1 MNGMTGR
8 LFLRVFP
15 SCRRL
20 SCDQK
25 NIKMERTFAELS
37 TIEMKRKDFFSAA
50 QIDAGKDGSMVKRRE
65 VLKFALGGIAGG
77 ITALSRICLDEATA
91 MPSIAQ
97 EALRT
102 FPLSEAVP
110 FDPNMVPPAAR
121 TLSKQAFKPL
131 PDDLPQVLRGIS
143 YDQYAAIRP
152 RPETAIWATDNSG
165 FAVEPLHRGF
175 IYSMPMEIN
184 LVEDG
189 KARRVIYDAVLFGT
203 GTVEVPKNSGD
214 LGFSG
219 FRVLSRRP
227 EGNFEVAIFQ
237 GASFFRAVAPGQTLG
252 TMARAMSIKTADL
265 RGEEFPAIRTV
276 WIERPTL
283 TANALVIHALI
294 DSESLTGAYRFTL
307 RPREATIIDTECT
320 LFARVPVDS
329 LGLATMSA
337 THISGSIDERRNNDL
352 RPSVSEVGGLQ
363 MLTGKGEWLWRPV
376 ANRDT
381 LQVST
386 FVDDNPR
393 GFGFLQRDR
402 NFDHYQD
409 DEQRFEARPSL
420 WIEPIGDWS
429 AGGVQLVEIP
439 SDSEANDNI
448 IAFWKPKQP
457 LSAGSETFFAY
468 RQFWCWNPP
477 EQPPLAVCIQSRSGR
492 GLSPKRRRFIVEF
505 AGDIL
510 SNPQNAAAMKPNLTL
525 SQGSI
530 TLLRTFTSANQRTC
544 RLLFELDFPNQDY
557 AEMRLVLEAAGTPI
571 SETWLYRWTP

>member
-1 MNGMTGR
+1 
-8 LFLRVFP
+8 
-15 SCRRL
+15 
-20 SCDQK
+20 
-25 NIKMERTFAELS
+25 
-37 TIEMKRKDFFSAA
+37 
-50 QIDAGKDGSMVKRRE
+50 MVERRE
-65 VLKFALGGIAGG
+65 VLKFAVGGMAGGIAAWAG
-77 ITALSRICLDEATA
+77 ISFREA
-91 MPSIAQ
+91 IAAPAAAE
-97 EALRT
+97 EAPRS
-102 FPLSEAVP
+102 FPLTEAAP
-110 FDPNMVPPAAR
+110 FDPNMVQAAAR
-121 TLSKQAFKPL
+121 ALSKQAFKSV
-131 PDDLPQVLRGIS
+131 PDELPQALRGLS
-143 YDQYAAIRP
+143 YEQYAAIRQ
-152 RPETAIWATDNSG
+152 RPETAIWAEDSSG
-165 FAVEPLHRGF
+165 FAIEPLHRGF
-175 IYSMPMEIN
+175 IYSLPMVIN
-184 LVEDG
+184 LVEEG
-189 KARRVIYDAVLFGT
+189 KARRLIYDAALFDT
-203 GTVEVPKNSGD
+203 DALKVPKNSDD

-219 FRVLSRRP
+219 FRVLRHRP
-227 EGNFEVAIFQ
+227 EGHFELAIFQ

-265 RGEEFPAIRTV
+265 RGEEFPAIRSV

-283 TANALVIHALI
+283 AAGVLVIHALI

-307 RPREATIIDTECT
+307 RPGDATIIDTEST
-320 LFARVPVDS
+320 LFPRVAVDS

-337 THISGSIDERRNNDL
+337 THISGPIDERRNNDI
-352 RPSVSEVGGLQ
+352 RPSISEVGGLQ

-409 DEQRFEARPSL
+409 DDQRFEIRPSL

-457 LSAGSETFFAY
+457 LNAGTETFFAY

-477 EQPPLAVCIQSRSGR
+477 EQPPSAVAVQSRSGR
-492 GLSPKRRRFIVEF
+492 GSSPKRRRFIVEF
-505 AGDIL
+505 AGDTL
-510 SNPQNAAAMKPNLTL
+510 SIPQNAAAMKPNLTL
-525 SQGSI
+525 SQGAI
-530 TLLRTFTSANQRTC
+530 NLLRTYTSANQKSC
-544 RLLFELDFPNQDY
+544 RVVFELDFANQDY

>member
-1 MNGMTGR
+1 
-8 LFLRVFP
+8 
-15 SCRRL
+15 
-20 SCDQK
+20 
-25 NIKMERTFAELS
+25 
-37 TIEMKRKDFFSAA
+37 
-50 QIDAGKDGSMVKRRE
+50 MVARRE
-65 VLKFALGGIAGG
+65 VLKLALGGTAGG
-77 ITALSRICLDEATA
+77 IAARFGIRLSGAFA
-91 MPSIAQ
+91 APAVQ
-97 EALRT
+97 EALQS
-102 FPLSEAVP
+102 FPLGEAAS
-110 FDPNMVPPAAR
+110 FDPNMVPAVAR
-121 TLSKQAFKPL
+121 ALSKQAFKPL
-131 PDDLPQVLRGIS
+131 PDDLPQALRGIS
-143 YDQYAAIRP
+143 YEQYAAIHERP
-152 RPETAIWATDNSG
+152 GIAIWAADNSG
-165 FAVEPLHRGF
+165 FAIEPLHRGF
-175 IYSMPMEIN
+175 IFSMPMEIN
-184 LVEDG
+184 LVEEG
-189 KARRVIYDAVLFGT
+189 KARRVIYDAALFDT
-203 GTVEVPKNSGD
+203 GALDIPKNSGD

-219 FRVLSRRP
+219 FRVVRNRP
-227 EGNFEVAIFQ
+227 EGKFELAIFQ

-252 TMARAMSIKTADL
+252 TMARAMSIKTADP

-276 WIERPTL
+276 WIERPSL
-283 TANALVIHALI
+283 AAGVLVIHALI

-307 RPREATIIDTECT
+307 RPGEATIIDTEST
-320 LFARVPVDS
+320 LFPRVAVDS

-337 THISGSIDERRNNDL
+337 THISGPIDERRNNDI
-352 RPSVSEVGGLQ
+352 RPCISEVGGLQ

-376 ANRDT
+376 ANRET

-409 DEQRFEARPSL
+409 DEQLYESRPSL

-457 LSAGSETFFAY
+457 LNPGTETFVAY

-477 EQPPLAVCIQSRSGR
+477 EQPPLAVAVQSRSGR
-492 GLSPKRRRFIVEF
+492 GTAPKRHRFLVEF

-525 SQGSI
+525 SQGTIS
-530 TLLRTFTSANQRTC
+530 LLRTYTSANQKSC
-544 RLLFELDFPNQDY
+544 RVLFELDFSNQDY
-557 AEMRLVLEAAGTPI
+557 AEMRLVLEAAGSPL